1 MLPPDVDP
9 DTFFGNLDIYTHSI
23 TLYIFIPKEKWKFFY
38 FFFIFGYEN
47 RQKRN
52 MMKSVD
58 YSDDERDADDFMLMF
73 MELIDFFIDNI
84 FLSIC

>member
-9 DTFFGNLDIYTHSI
+9 DTFFRNLDIYTQYRNKI
-23 TLYIFIPKEKWKFFY
+23 YTIRKIKLFY
-38 FFFIFGYEN
+38 FFFGYEN

-73 MELIDFFIDNI
+73 MELIWFFY
-84 FLSIC
+84 L